1 MRHPSFSQPLPIPLL
16 NSLLALLS
24 LLNLLTNPITAATSL
39 PALNYTTPIFP
50 STPFTFPTG
59 YRIFCSSRP
68 ASSSSSST
76 APQPPPLS
84 SCLEAAHALPQSTTM
99 ETFSTS
105 NLPREPIVMR
115 GCGIL
120 VSLTDFS
127 TAVETAWS
135 YVQAAATE
143 VSLYCAEGEGVRRVT
158 SGGVRM
164 GSEGGLLVLV
174 GRHEGDGNGDWDEG
188 RVQTT

>member
-1 MRHPSFSQPLPIPLL
+1 
-16 NSLLALLS
+16 
-24 LLNLLTNPITAATSL
+24 
-39 PALNYTTPIFP
+39 
-50 STPFTFPTG
+50 
-59 YRIFCSSRP
+59 
-68 ASSSSSST
+68 
-76 APQPPPLS
+76 
-84 SCLEAAHALPQSTTM
+84 
-99 ETFSTS
+99 
-105 NLPREPIVMR
+105 MR